1 LLQASLKNKDAKV
14 FLKSSFL
21 LLNTLTWL
29 IVIRSV
35 ATKLMESFTHIAI
48 NTFYLGV
55 IISMVIGGFISEK
68 MKESRLLSLWLT
80 FGIFASLLPLL
91 MWIIKSIIVVFT
103 VNFSLGFSFGLG
115 IPSCL
120 SHFTENTTYKNR
132 AGMAGLI
139 FLLSSLCAPILLFFI
154 ESNLLVAILLSFFW
168 RLTSIAVLP
177 SFVIVENR
185 KAKTSAS
192 FSSILRNKLFLAYFI
207 PLLMFCF
214 VDSFEKICHEFFV
227 EKEFLMLNR
236 SIEPIFG
243 AIFALIGGIFSD
255 RVGRRRVII
264 YGFVSLGIAYA
275 ILGIAP
281 SWVGTWYIY
290 SIIDGIS
297 WGIFYTLYA
306 IVLWGEIASPNQF
319 KHKFYSVGGVPF
331 FLSEFAASFFIP
343 NIEKMTKEIAFT
355 SFSMAAFFLFL
366 AVIPLLYA
374 QETLPESIMKER
386 ELKEYLEKAK
396 KIKEKSD
403 K

>member
-55 IISMVIGGFISEK
+55 IISMVIGGFLSEK

-91 MWIIKSIIVVFT
+91 MWIIKSIIIVFT

-214 VDSFEKICHEFFV
+214 VDSFEKIYHEFFV

-236 SIEPIFG
+236 SLEPVFG

-306 IVLWGEIASPNQF
+306 IVLWSEIASPNQF

-331 FLSEFAASFFIP
+331 FLSEFVASFFIP

-396 KIKEKSD
+396 KIKEKIR
-403 K
+403 